1 MDRPYTLWMHI
12 AKYLILH
19 KQQDIKQSIKLLL
32 KKQRY
37 INMSDLLP
45 ILPSTTKLKEIK
57 EFLSLGV

>member
-1 MDRPYTLWMHI
+1 MHI